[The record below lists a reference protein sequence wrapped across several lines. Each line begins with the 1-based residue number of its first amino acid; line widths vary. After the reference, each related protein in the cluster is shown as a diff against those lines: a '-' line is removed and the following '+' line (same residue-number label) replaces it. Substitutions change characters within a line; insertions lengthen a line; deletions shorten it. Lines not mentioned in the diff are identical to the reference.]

1 MSLKTLSWK
10 IQQNIANLNS
20 DIKFKSLGSIKELS
34 LDKDV
39 VTLVGFNSQ
48 GEQILAVPGVV
59 GGESTKAQSDSREL
73 LIEIANF
80 DPEQVARNSFKL
92 NYRSDANKLFA
103 GDINISLVKL
113 ATVKLMNLLPHN
125 NNFDN
130 IFKRISKNSSFVTSK
145 VESRGIEINWEYLCS
160 RFDNRFVEYWK
171 PILESKLI
179 FLGSYNKETN
189 RLIPNVF
196 YGKIETKEDLLEE
209 LIRLIG
215 FENLEPDY
223 INFSSNNQYN
233 TFFDKEIAVKNL
245 MTNLGYTEVI
255 TRPFV
260 NEKMLINK
268 ENALKLLNPYSSLE
282 SFYRDNLETSLS
294 KVYSENLS
302 RGQKNIQIFEINE
315 IYPEG
320 NYKPNNVLAALIES
334 EDPYHITT
342 LAHSLKNYFNYT
354 DTEYLESKINILDIG
369 QQTIHSS
376 ITITQIS
383 NKLKKLL
390 NIPLSKTLWTLTIDI
405 SNLNQINLLT
415 IGKYTDITQYPS
427 IKRAY
432 SHQISSNLTWENVD
446 KLIKNLV
453 DGKCQVKIN
462 PIERFRLNEESDKLN
477 FEITYYSYIQTLSS
491 ELVESLELQIKKLL
505 GFETEFS

>member
-1 MSLKTLSWK
+1 M
-10 IQQNIANLNS
+10 
-20 DIKFKSLGSIKELS
+20 
-34 LDKDV
+34 
-39 VTLVGFNSQ
+39 
-48 GEQILAVPGVV
+48 
-59 GGESTKAQSDSREL
+59 
-73 LIEIANF
+73 
-80 DPEQVARNSFKL
+80 
-92 NYRSDANKLFA
+92 
-103 GDINISLVKL
+103 
-113 ATVKLMNLLPHN
+113 
-125 NNFDN
+125 
-130 IFKRISKNSSFVTSK
+130 
-145 VESRGIEINWEYLCS
+145 
-160 RFDNRFVEYWK
+160 
-171 PILESKLI
+171 
-179 FLGSYNKETN
+179 
-189 RLIPNVF
+189 
-196 YGKIETKEDLLEE
+196 
-209 LIRLIG
+209 IG

-334 EDPYHITT
+334 EDPYYITT

-462 PIERFRLNEESDKLN
+462 PIERFRLNSESDKLN
-477 FEITYYSYIQTLSS
+477 FEITYYSYTQTLSS

>member
-1 MSLKTLSWK
+1 M
-10 IQQNIANLNS
+10 
-20 DIKFKSLGSIKELS
+20 
-34 LDKDV
+34 
-39 VTLVGFNSQ
+39 
-48 GEQILAVPGVV
+48 
-59 GGESTKAQSDSREL
+59 
-73 LIEIANF
+73 
-80 DPEQVARNSFKL
+80 
-92 NYRSDANKLFA
+92 
-103 GDINISLVKL
+103 
-113 ATVKLMNLLPHN
+113 
-125 NNFDN
+125 
-130 IFKRISKNSSFVTSK
+130 
-145 VESRGIEINWEYLCS
+145 
-160 RFDNRFVEYWK
+160 
-171 PILESKLI
+171 
-179 FLGSYNKETN
+179 
-189 RLIPNVF
+189 
-196 YGKIETKEDLLEE
+196 
-209 LIRLIG
+209 IG

-334 EDPYHITT
+334 EDPYYITT

-462 PIERFRLNEESDKLN
+462 PIERFRLNAESDKLN
-477 FEITYYSYIQTLSS
+477 FEITYYSYTQTLSS